1 MRYILSMW
9 DQDGFEC
16 LQDITAKHPDNFE
29 KDQIIDILKGDKP
42 QSNPLSQQIFAMT
55 LRARYNSQRAYEIY
69 IFSTEDDIDFKDIK
83 DWMTAD
89 PQSLVEWIRVNHYS
103 KVYSDYRPN
112 YKPSIV

>member
-16 LQDITAKHPDNFE
+16 LEDITAKHPDNFE
-29 KDQIIDILKGDKP
+29 KDQIIDILKGDEP

-69 IFSTEDDIDFKDIK
+69 IFSTEDNIDFKDIK
-83 DWMTAD
+83 DWMTTD